1 MPAITRIGDPIS
13 CGDNMAEGS
22 GNVFSNGIPVSRI
35 GVDLTAGHCFSPVP
49 VVSGSPNVFVNNIAV
64 DRVTDP
70 IEPHCCGPVCH
81 DDGKVSVGS
90 PNVFVNE
97 GGENPPPA
105 LEGKAAV
112 YEALDSYVQPGIARE
127 VAGLQHDDDP
137 DSDQIYVSYRKAALE
152 DAGIVTPTE
161 EVIEESAPPPPAAPG
176 TVPTDCADIMAHVG
190 SFPGSFQLS
199 TNFTLAQVTTNTVVS
214 NYKIRAQCGLTE
226 KEIVCNL
233 RALCVNVLEPMKA
246 VYGSAMKINSG
257 FRHGDGKSQHYKGE
271 GCDIAFTDTPDTT
284 SSFNRAKEIKDT
296 VAFDQYIYEQNNS
309 IWHHVSYK
317 ASGTLRRVV
326 LTKPRGNKYLPGLLK
341 VAI

>member
-1 MPAITRIGDPIS
+1 MPAVARIGDPVD
-13 CGDNMAEGS
+13 CGDTIAEGS
-22 GNVFSNGIPVSRI
+22 GNVFANGIPVTRI
-35 GVDLTAGHCFSPVP
+35 STDNTAGHCFSPVVTTSGATSVLTNNIITAFVGSP
-49 VVSGSPNVFVNNIAV
+49 IVPHSCGPSTHGGNVSNGSPNVFVY
-64 DRVTDP
+64 
-70 IEPHCCGPVCH
+70 
-81 DDGKVSVGS
+81 VG
-90 PNVFVNE
+90 
-97 GGENPPPA
+97 GGVGAAP
-105 LEGKAAV
+105 EGKAAV
-112 YEALDSYVQPGIARE
+112 YEVLDSYVQPGITRE
-127 VAGLQHDDDP
+127 VAGVQHDDDP

-176 TVPTDCADIMAHVG
+176 TVPTDCADIMSHVG

-199 TNFTLAQVTTNTVVS
+199 TNFTLAQLTTNTIVS

-246 VYGSAMKINSG
+246 AYGSAMKINSG
-257 FRHGDGKSQHYKGE
+257 FRHGDGESQHYKGE

-317 ASGTLRRVV
+317 ASGTLRRVI
-326 LTKPRGNKYLPGLLK
+326 LTKPRGDKYLPGLLK
-341 VAI
+341 VAV